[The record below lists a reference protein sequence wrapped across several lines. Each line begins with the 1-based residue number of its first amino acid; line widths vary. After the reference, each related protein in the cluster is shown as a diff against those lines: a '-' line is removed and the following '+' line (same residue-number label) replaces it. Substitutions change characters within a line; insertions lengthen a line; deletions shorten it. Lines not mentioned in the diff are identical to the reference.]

1 MFAIGQ
7 CAGHFHR
14 YWHRSEQ
21 PVQKKCLR
29 IAAKRQCVGGTGRAH
44 AYGAENRGQCCGKC
58 RTGVRFMVTMAAAV
72 VRDVTS

>member
-21 PVQKKCLR
+21 PIQKKCFR
-29 IAAKRQCVGGTGRAH
+29 VAAKRQCVGGTVRAH
-44 AYGAENRGQCCGKC
+44 AYGEETSGQ
-58 RTGVRFMVTMAAAV
+58 
-72 VRDVTS
+72 